1 MFEICVIIPSR
12 RSSLLTIDTLL
23 EARET
28 ASETA
33 AMTGCE
39 VEIVNHETG
48 MLLNGTGRRLRPDF
62 GGTIWE

>member
-12 RSSLLTIDTLL
+12 HSSLLTVDTLL

-39 VEIVNHETG
+39 VEIVNRETRDVVERHG
-48 MLLNGTGRRLRPDF
+48 PPAPT
-62 GGTIWE
+62 